1 MRLSEVMTAEPTAA
15 RPDTTLGEALDMLEA
30 LEVRHLPVVDGEG
43 DLVGILSDRDLRGL
57 SRVDR
62 GDSPTLLERLDS
74 PVGSVMNANPRTLP
88 EDAEVSDAIELLVD
102 NRIGAVPVTATRER
116 RLVGI
121 VSYVDVLRLMR
132 SSVDTY

>member
-15 RPDTTLGEALDMLEA
+15 TPDTTVGEALDMLEA
-30 LEVRHLPVVDGEG
+30 LEVRHLPVVNGDG

-62 GDSPTLLERLDS
+62 ADSSTLLERLNA
-74 PVGSVMNANPRTLP
+74 PVGTVMNANPRSLP
-88 EDAEVSDAIELLVD
+88 EDADVGDAIDLILD
-102 NRIGAVPVTATRER
+102 NRIGAVPVTAARER

-121 VSYVDVLRLMR
+121 LSYVDVLRMVR
-132 SSVDTY
+132 GNVDAY